1 MVLRCYINLL
11 LLLFNSNSNNSN
23 NLIKFFKSVICS
35 VLKKLIVFLGGMLI
49 FVRYLRLFN
58 ESFRKF

>member
-23 NLIKFFKSVICS
+23 NLIKFFKIVICS